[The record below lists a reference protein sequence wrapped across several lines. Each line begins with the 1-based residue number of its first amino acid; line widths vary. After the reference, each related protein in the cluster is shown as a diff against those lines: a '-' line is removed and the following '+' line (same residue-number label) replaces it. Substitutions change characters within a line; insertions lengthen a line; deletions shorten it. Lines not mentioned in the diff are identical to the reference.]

1 MRGIGLVI
9 ALGLSV
15 LAPLGCSP
23 TKYVAV
29 CSEHGGVR
37 TTTVPDHLDDYATR
51 DVLCKDGV
59 TQRPVQVHNAD
70 GADQLLVPSER

>member
-1 MRGIGLVI
+1 MRGIGLLI

-15 LAPLGCSP
+15 PVLLGCSP
-23 TKYVAV
+23 TKYVPV
-29 CSEHGGVR
+29 CSQHGGVR
-37 TTTVPDHLDDYATR
+37 SSTVPDHLDDYATR

-70 GADQLLVPSER
+70 GTDQLLVPSER